1 MSYEDL
7 ITTKQNYEGAM
18 HRVIYFLNG
27 TPEAERPALI
37 AEAMKEIDEQYITP
51 GTANFTTPSTQK
63 WYKKLAAD
71 WEKKGSTETTQDVDA
86 ADLGEI
92 SFNAEMESIPKSFYS
107 EGKKVLIVGPF
118 WTSSID
124 MLF

>member
-7 ITTKQNYEGAM
+7 ITVKQNYEGAM
-18 HRVIYFLNG
+18 HRAIFFLTG
-27 TPEAERPALI
+27 TPAEERDALI

-51 GTANFTTPSTQK
+51 GSSNFTTPATQK
-63 WYKKLAAD
+63 WYKKLDAD
-71 WEKKGSTETTQDVDA
+71 WTKKGATETRQDIDA
-86 ADLGEI
+86 DDMDQI
-92 SFNAEMESIPKSFYS
+92 SFNAEMESIPKSFYA

-124 MLF
+124 TLF